1 LCLTS
6 NKLEMNKIYPLFLI
20 VSNLFLVSYGITDT
34 TKVALKP
41 FLNIKTQDTI
51 NIDDGPYIL
60 IQNDSLIEKNIVKGT
75 VESKVIPPEVIQI
88 NFLLEVSNYNNVV
101 KIAAL
106 SDIHGQFDLTT
117 TILINNGIIDKNL
130 DWAFGKGHLV
140 ILGDVFDRGAEVT
153 ELLWLI
159 RKLEQ
164 QALEAGG
171 IVHFVLGNHEFMTM
185 QNDLRYINKK
195 YRRTEQL
202 LNTSYPDLYGIN
214 TVMGRWLR
222 SKPTALKINDIFFVH
237 GGISKEFIQ
246 DGFDLAE
253 TNEIMRQSLY
263 EEDWLHNT
271 DSIYNKFHDNFG
283 PIWYRGY
290 FKPEFKKSDLNK
302 ILRTLKVK
310 HIVVGHTPH
319 RTIQSL
325 FDKKLLA
332 IDSSIQ
338 FGGYGEVLLIEN
350 GKYFRGTRDGQKI
363 EIK

>member
-1 LCLTS
+1 
-6 NKLEMNKIYPLFLI
+6 MNKIYPLFLI
-20 VSNLFLVSYGITDT
+20 VSNLFLVSYGISDT
-34 TKVALKP
+34 TKITVKHY
-41 FLNIKTQDTI
+41 LNIKTQDTI
-51 NIDDGPYIL
+51 NINDGPYIL
-60 IQNDSLIEKNIVKGT
+60 IQNDSLIEKNIVSGT
-75 VESKVIPPEVIQI
+75 VESKFIPPQGVQT
-88 NFLLEVSNYNNVV
+88 NFLLEVSNYKNVA
-101 KIAAL
+101 KIAAI
-106 SDIHGQFDLTT
+106 SDIHGQFGLTT
-117 TILINNGIIDKNL
+117 TILINNGIIDQNL

-159 RKLEQ
+159 RNLEH

-171 IVHFVLGNHEFMTM
+171 MVHFVLGNHEFMTL

-195 YRRTEQL
+195 YRRTAQL
-202 LNTSYPDLYGIN
+202 LNTSYPDLYGVN

-237 GGISKEFIQ
+237 GGISNEFIQ
-246 DGFDLAE
+246 DGFDLAK
-253 TNEIMRQSLY
+253 TNEIMRQTLFENDSII
-263 EEDWLHNT
+263 NT
-271 DSIYNKFHDNFG
+271 DFAYNKYLDNFS

-290 FKPEFKKSDLNK
+290 FDPEFKKSDLNK

-310 HIVVGHTPH
+310 HMVVGHTTH

-325 FDKKLLA
+325 FDNKLLA

-350 GKYFRGTRDGQKI
+350 DLFFRGTRDGQKI

>member
-1 LCLTS
+1 
-6 NKLEMNKIYPLFLI
+6 MNKIYTLFLI
-20 VSNLFLVSYGITDT
+20 VSNLFLVSHGISDT
-34 TKVALKP
+34 TKVSVKP

-60 IQNDSLIEKNIVKGT
+60 IQNDSLIEKNIFKGN
-75 VESKVIPPEVIQI
+75 VESKVISPQGMEI
-88 NFLLEVSNYNNVV
+88 NFLLEASNYKNVA
-101 KIAAL
+101 KIAAM

-117 TILINNGIIDKNL
+117 TILINNGIIDQKF

-164 QALEAGG
+164 QALGAGG
-171 IVHFVLGNHEFMTM
+171 MVHFVLGNHEFMTL

-222 SKPTALKINDIFFVH
+222 SKSTVLKINDNFFVH
-237 GGISKEFIQ
+237 GGISKEFIK
-246 DGFDLAE
+246 DGFDLAN

-271 DSIYNKFHDNFG
+271 DSIYNKFHDDSG

-290 FKPEFKKSDLNK
+290 FKPEFEKSDLNK

-325 FDKKLLA
+325 FDNKLLA

-350 GKYFRGTRDGQKI
+350 GQYFRGTRDGQKI